1 MALQLNFNQ
10 MYFFYMVAVHEG
22 VRNAAK
28 VLHVSPPAVSAQ
40 VKRFEESVGVA
51 LLTRVRG
58 KLQLTEHGNKIFP
71 EVERIFSQAEQLEK
85 HIHFLQDEHKNECRL
100 GGHYMHMQCIIPK
113 LMPSFSN
120 VKQQCSLQF
129 SVDSQSNIEAKIKN
143 KELNLAILEHNLQED
158 NIVIHTLLHCKVILL
173 ACRHNPLGQKG
184 AISVHDLADVPLL
197 LPLADS
203 GFSVLL
209 QDFFAQHGFI
219 PKRSELFSLPI
230 CRRFIPQ
237 SSYLAFF
244 PEYFLDQEIQ
254 STEFQKITLQEELP
268 ELVVSLAYHK
278 DFAQNVA
285 VKNMLSA
292 LPNQDSLAE
301 LLKGSSPLLTTITQ
315 S

>member
-58 KLQLTEHGNKIFP
+58 KLQLTEHGQRIFP

-85 HIHFLQDEHKNECRL
+85 HIHFLQEEHKNECRL

-113 LMPSFSN
+113 LMPYLSS
-120 VKQQCSLQF
+120 VKEQYSIQF
-129 SVDSQSNIEAKIKN
+129 SVNSQRYIEEQLQH
-143 KELNLAILEHNLQED
+143 KELNMAVLEYATPNKDMLFQP
-158 NIVIHTLLHCKVILL
+158 LLRCKVVLL
-173 ACRHNPLGQKG
+173 ACKDNPLGQEG
-184 AISVHDLADVPLL
+184 AISLHELEQMPVL
-197 LPLADS
+197 LPLPDS

-209 QDFFAQHGFI
+209 QDFFAQHNFV
-219 PKRSELFSLPI
+219 PKQSEVFSMPI

-237 SSYLAFF
+237 SSYVAFF

-254 STEFQKITLQEELP
+254 DGQFKSIPLQEDMP
-268 ELVVSLAYHK
+268 ELFVSLAYHK
-278 DFAQNVA
+278 DYEQSPSVQH
-285 VKNMLSA
+285 VLSS
-292 LPNQDSLAE
+292 LPSEKERTE
-301 LLKGSSPLLTTITQ
+301 LLKGSSPLLP
-315 S
+315 